1 MDAATVPA
9 RLCTRGRA
17 SRMTCNLVVHRG
29 AWPDMTWPI
38 GARPALAAHMDR
50 GPAHAGWRRCSG
62 IAVSRRLF
70 LLAADLDRAAAATSR
85 VAGTLSRGFLRRG
98 AGCNW
103 TKGFFARRA
112 SRCASNGNVDGLP
125 CRGTSWLIAVPRMCG
140 GLARKRDLRWIAR
153 HYDIAGAPA
162 LSVS

>member
-1 MDAATVPA
+1 
-9 RLCTRGRA
+9 
-17 SRMTCNLVVHRG
+17 MTCNLVVHSG

-38 GARPALAAHMDR
+38 GSRPAVAAYTDR
-50 GPAHAGWRRCSG
+50 GPAHADRRRSSG

-70 LLAADLDRAAAATSR
+70 LLAADLDRAAATIPR
-85 VAGTLSRGFLRRG
+85 VAGTLPRGFMSRS

-103 TKGFFARRA
+103 TKGFLAKRA
-112 SRCASNGNVDGLP
+112 SRCASNSNEDGLP
-125 CRGTSWLIAVPRMCG
+125 CRGTSWLIALPYKCG

-153 HYDIAGAPA
+153 RYDITGAPA